1 MIETTFLVQILQI
14 ITASSILFVWVV
26 RYKNIIAEF
35 EKYKLSA
42 WLRDLVGILKISFA
56 IMLIIGIFFEKF
68 KILGA
73 GGLLILMTAAFF
85 THIRVKNPA
94 YKAFPSFT
102 LFTFSAIILFAENI
116 QF

>member
-1 MIETTFLVQILQI
+1 MIDKTLLVQFLQV
-14 ITASSILFVWVV
+14 ITASSVLFVWVV
-26 RYKNIIAEF
+26 RYENIINEF
-35 EKYKLSA
+35 EKYKLPA
-42 WLRDLVGILKISFA
+42 WLRDLVGILKLSFA
-56 IMLIIGIFFEKF
+56 IMLLIGIFIERF

-73 GGLLILMTAAFF
+73 SGLLLLMIAAFF

-116 QF
+116 QI

>member
-1 MIETTFLVQILQI
+1 MIEMTIVVQILQI
-14 ITASSILFVWVV
+14 ITASSVLFVWVV
-26 RYKNIIAEF
+26 RYNNIIDEF
-35 EKYKLSA
+35 ERYKLSA

-56 IMLIIGIFFEKF
+56 IMLIIGIFIEKF

-73 GGLLILMTAAFF
+73 GGLLIHMIAAFF